1 MIKKLLIFDF
11 LIGVFSFSVCF
22 LIFSSELGSYFGIKE
37 ITPVI
42 LLYLFL
48 MRSTLMNTEKNTNL
62 PLIIWVSSLLILLFI
77 LVLVGGAT
85 RITDSGL
92 SITEWE
98 VLIGILPP
106 LSESSWIIEF
116 EKYKKI
122 PEYILVNSSMTLSE
136 FKVIYLWEWGHRL
149 LARLVGL
156 VCVIPLIIFYFMK
169 KLSKPVIRRSVL
181 ISILIGIQGY
191 IGWYMVQS
199 GLTQRVDVSQY
210 RLSIHLLMA
219 FIIIYNTLMLLFEV
233 TNIKLIN
240 TNGTRP
246 IWFSFFSII
255 VFVQIFSGGLMSGL
269 DAGLVY
275 PTWPLM
281 GLSIVPSD
289 YWIPQI
295 EIYNLF
301 ENRSNVQFNH
311 RTLGYLILLLGLLN
325 VYLSR
330 NNYFMLK
337 VSLLTLLLIFVQIA
351 LGIFTII
358 LMVPWETALL
368 HQFFS
373 LLVFSSITFS
383 LYLSRFGK

>member
-1 MIKKLLIFDF
+1 
-11 LIGVFSFSVCF
+11 
-22 LIFSSELGSYFGIKE
+22 
-37 ITPVI
+37 
-42 LLYLFL
+42 
-48 MRSTLMNTEKNTNL
+48 MNIEKNTSL
-62 PLIIWVSSLLILLFI
+62 PLVIWVSSLLLLLFI

-106 LSESSWIIEF
+106 LSESSWFIEF

-233 TNIKLIN
+233 ANIKLVN

-246 IWFSFFSII
+246 IWFSFFSIV

-295 EIYNLF
+295 EIYNL
-301 ENRSNVQFNH
+301 
-311 RTLGYLILLLGLLN
+311 
-325 VYLSR
+325 
-330 NNYFMLK
+330 
-337 VSLLTLLLIFVQIA
+337 
-351 LGIFTII
+351 
-358 LMVPWETALL
+358 
-368 HQFFS
+368 
-373 LLVFSSITFS
+373 
-383 LYLSRFGK
+383 

>member
-1 MIKKLLIFDF
+1 
-11 LIGVFSFSVCF
+11 
-22 LIFSSELGSYFGIKE
+22 
-37 ITPVI
+37 
-42 LLYLFL
+42 
-48 MRSTLMNTEKNTNL
+48 
-62 PLIIWVSSLLILLFI
+62 
-77 LVLVGGAT
+77 
-85 RITDSGL
+85 
-92 SITEWE
+92 
-98 VLIGILPP
+98 
-106 LSESSWIIEF
+106 
-116 EKYKKI
+116 
-122 PEYILVNSSMTLSE
+122 MTLSE

-181 ISILIGIQGY
+181 ISILIGVQGY

-233 TNIKLIN
+233 ANIKLVN
-240 TNGTRP
+240 TDGTSP
-246 IWFSFFSII
+246 IWFSFFSIV

-311 RTLGYLILLLGLLN
+311 RTLGYLILFLGLLN

>member
-1 MIKKLLIFDF
+1 MI
-11 LIGVFSFSVCF
+11 
-22 LIFSSELGSYFGIKE
+22 
-37 ITPVI
+37 
-42 LLYLFL
+42 
-48 MRSTLMNTEKNTNL
+48 NTEKNTNL
-62 PLIIWVSSLLILLFI
+62 PLIIWASCLLILLFI

-98 VLIGILPP
+98 VLIGIFPP

-122 PEYILVNSSMTLSE
+122 PEYILINSSMTLTE

-156 VCVIPLIIFYFMK
+156 VCVVPLIVFYFMK
-169 KLSKPVIRRSVL
+169 KLSKSVIRRSVL
-181 ISILIGIQGY
+181 ITILIGIQGY

-219 FIIIYNTLMLLFEV
+219 FVIIYNTLMLLFEV
-233 TNIKLIN
+233 ANIKLSN
-240 TNGTRP
+240 TNETRP
-246 IWFSFFSII
+246 LWFSFFSII
-255 VFVQIFSGGLMSGL
+255 VFLQIFSGGLMSGL

-281 GLSIVPSD
+281 GLNIIPSD

-311 RTLGYLILLLGLLN
+311 RTLGYFILILGLLN

-330 NNYFMLK
+330 NNHFMLK

>member
-1 MIKKLLIFDF
+1 
-11 LIGVFSFSVCF
+11 
-22 LIFSSELGSYFGIKE
+22 
-37 ITPVI
+37 
-42 LLYLFL
+42 
-48 MRSTLMNTEKNTNL
+48 
-62 PLIIWVSSLLILLFI
+62 
-77 LVLVGGAT
+77 
-85 RITDSGL
+85 
-92 SITEWE
+92 
-98 VLIGILPP
+98 
-106 LSESSWIIEF
+106 
-116 EKYKKI
+116 
-122 PEYILVNSSMTLSE
+122 
-136 FKVIYLWEWGHRL
+136 
-149 LARLVGL
+149 
-156 VCVIPLIIFYFMK
+156 
-169 KLSKPVIRRSVL
+169 
-181 ISILIGIQGY
+181 
-191 IGWYMVQS
+191 MVQS

-233 TNIKLIN
+233 ANIKLIN

-246 IWFSFFSII
+246 IWFSFFSIV

-311 RTLGYLILLLGLLN
+311 RTLGYIILLLGLLN

-383 LYLSRFGK
+383 LYLSRLGK

>member
-1 MIKKLLIFDF
+1 M
-11 LIGVFSFSVCF
+11 VVS
-22 LIFSSELGSYFGIKE
+22 
-37 ITPVI
+37 
-42 LLYLFL
+42 
-48 MRSTLMNTEKNTNL
+48 KNITNL
-62 PLIIWVSSLLILLFI
+62 SLIIWASSLLVLLFI

-98 VLIGILPP
+98 VLIGIFPP
-106 LSESSWIIEF
+106 LSESSWMVEF

-122 PEYILVNSSMTLSE
+122 PEYIIVNSSMTLSE
-136 FKVIYLWEWGHRL
+136 FKIIYLWEWGHRL

-156 VCVIPLIIFYFMK
+156 VCIIPFLIFLFMK
-169 KLSKPVIRRSVL
+169 KLSKNVIRRSIL

-199 GLTQRVDVSQY
+199 GLTQRIDVSQY

-233 TNIKLIN
+233 YNIKLLN
-240 TNGTRP
+240 TTDSRP

-255 VFVQIFSGGLMSGL
+255 VFLQIFSGGLMSGL

-281 GLSIVPSD
+281 GLSIVPTD

-311 RTLGYLILLLGLLN
+311 RTLGYLILFLGILN
-325 VYLSR
+325 VYLTR
-330 NNYFMLK
+330 KNYFMLK

-358 LMVPWETALL
+358 LMVPWHTALF

-373 LLVFSSITFS
+373 LLVFSSIVFS
-383 LYLSRFGK
+383 LHLARSGK

>member
-1 MIKKLLIFDF
+1 MITFTSNNQNK
-11 LIGVFSFSVCF
+11 
-22 LIFSSELGSYFGIKE
+22 
-37 ITPVI
+37 
-42 LLYLFL
+42 
-48 MRSTLMNTEKNTNL
+48 
-62 PLIIWVSSLLILLFI
+62 PLIIWVSSLILMLFT

-85 RITDSGL
+85 RVTDSGL

-98 VLIGILPP
+98 PVIGVLPP
-106 LSESSWIIEF
+106 ITFDSWMVEF
-116 EKYKKI
+116 EKYKLI
-122 PEYILVNSSMTLSE
+122 PEYTLINYQMSLSE
-136 FKVIYLWEWGHRL
+136 FKVIYLWEWGHRFLARIVGL
-149 LARLVGL
+149 LALL
-156 VCVIPLIIFYFMK
+156 PFIFFLFSKSLTKSQISKSLLI
-169 KLSKPVIRRSVL
+169 V
-181 ISILIGIQGY
+181 ILIGIQGY

-219 FIIIYNTLMLLFEV
+219 FVIIYNTLMLLFEV
-233 TNIKLIN
+233 ANIKLSN
-240 TNGTRP
+240 TNETRP

-255 VFVQIFSGGLMSGL
+255 VFLQIFSGGLMSGL

-281 GLSIVPSD
+281 GLNIVPSD

-311 RTLGYLILLLGLLN
+311 RTIGYLILILGLLN

-337 VSLLTLLLIFVQIA
+337 VSLLTLFLIFVQIA
-351 LGIFTII
+351 LGVFTII

-383 LYLSRFGK
+383 LYLSKFGK

>member
-1 MIKKLLIFDF
+1 
-11 LIGVFSFSVCF
+11 
-22 LIFSSELGSYFGIKE
+22 
-37 ITPVI
+37 
-42 LLYLFL
+42 
-48 MRSTLMNTEKNTNL
+48 MNIEKNTNL
-62 PLIIWVSSLLILLFI
+62 PLVIWVSSLLLLLFI

-106 LSESSWIIEF
+106 LSESSWFIEF

-169 KLSKPVIRRSVL
+169 KLSKPVFRRSVL

-233 TNIKLIN
+233 ANIKLVN

-246 IWFSFFSII
+246 IWFSFFSIV

-301 ENRSNVQFNH
+301 EKIYR
-311 RTLGYLILLLGLLN
+311 L
-325 VYLSR
+325 
-330 NNYFMLK
+330 
-337 VSLLTLLLIFVQIA
+337 
-351 LGIFTII
+351 
-358 LMVPWETALL
+358 
-368 HQFFS
+368 
-373 LLVFSSITFS
+373 
-383 LYLSRFGK
+383 

>member
-1 MIKKLLIFDF
+1 
-11 LIGVFSFSVCF
+11 
-22 LIFSSELGSYFGIKE
+22 
-37 ITPVI
+37 
-42 LLYLFL
+42 
-48 MRSTLMNTEKNTNL
+48 
-62 PLIIWVSSLLILLFI
+62 
-77 LVLVGGAT
+77 
-85 RITDSGL
+85 
-92 SITEWE
+92 
-98 VLIGILPP
+98 
-106 LSESSWIIEF
+106 
-116 EKYKKI
+116 
-122 PEYILVNSSMTLSE
+122 
-136 FKVIYLWEWGHRL
+136 
-149 LARLVGL
+149 
-156 VCVIPLIIFYFMK
+156 
-169 KLSKPVIRRSVL
+169 
-181 ISILIGIQGY
+181 
-191 IGWYMVQS
+191 
-199 GLTQRVDVSQY
+199 
-210 RLSIHLLMA
+210 MA

-233 TNIKLIN
+233 ANIKLVN

-246 IWFSFFSII
+246 IWFSFFSIV

-281 GLSIVPSD
+281 GLSVVPSD

-311 RTLGYLILLLGLLN
+311 RTLGYLILFLGLLN

>member
-1 MIKKLLIFDF
+1 
-11 LIGVFSFSVCF
+11 
-22 LIFSSELGSYFGIKE
+22 
-37 ITPVI
+37 
-42 LLYLFL
+42 
-48 MRSTLMNTEKNTNL
+48 MNTEKNTNL

-219 FIIIYNTLMLLFEV
+219 FIIIFQEV
-233 TNIKLIN
+233 
-240 TNGTRP
+240 
-246 IWFSFFSII
+246 
-255 VFVQIFSGGLMSGL
+255 V
-269 DAGLVY
+269 
-275 PTWPLM
+275 
-281 GLSIVPSD
+281 
-289 YWIPQI
+289 
-295 EIYNLF
+295 
-301 ENRSNVQFNH
+301 
-311 RTLGYLILLLGLLN
+311 
-325 VYLSR
+325 
-330 NNYFMLK
+330 
-337 VSLLTLLLIFVQIA
+337 
-351 LGIFTII
+351 
-358 LMVPWETALL
+358 
-368 HQFFS
+368 
-373 LLVFSSITFS
+373 
-383 LYLSRFGK
+383 